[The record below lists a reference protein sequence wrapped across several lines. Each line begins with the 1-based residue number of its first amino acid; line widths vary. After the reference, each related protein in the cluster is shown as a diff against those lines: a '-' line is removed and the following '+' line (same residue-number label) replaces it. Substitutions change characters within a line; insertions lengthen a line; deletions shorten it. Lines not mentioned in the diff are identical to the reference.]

1 MFVCTMKYFFLT
13 LCILAIAASVRV
25 GPDFLHA
32 LAGQQERSPA
42 VALPFS
48 RREAQT
54 AGADAAETAIRDLP
68 KTFETAEDLDVG
80 ISDLAAESPD
90 DKDETIRIRAV
101 FNKSVPVRHRA
112 PLHESMITPGN
123 FEYLG
128 AIRPPHSQQNDP
140 SFAFGGWGIAYRPDG
155 DSEGPDDGYPGSLFL
170 LGHQNHQKIAEI
182 SIPSPVTSK
191 LKRADDLP
199 AAVIL
204 QPFDDITDGI
214 LEEFTAGSTEAFH
227 IGGLL
232 VTNNLLH
239 WTMHKYYNVA
249 NIDYPSHGTSGLKTR
264 TSLADGPWHLGPMNS
279 GLPEWNSYKHAGYIF
294 DVPHSESAK
303 WFGGRTLIS
312 GLQIS
317 TGLQASSQGPAMF
330 VYSLPPEGTAP
341 NSSLS
346 AVPLCWYSQERPL
359 PGHHP
364 ADRWTGG
371 AWLTLGDKQAVV
383 IVGRKSLGEYYYGEA
398 RPQDCTPDKGYHG
411 TPYELQVLFYSPAS
425 LIHAANGSIPAAG
438 LAPWLRW
445 DGQSEGG
452 GPGQYLF
459 ETCSKHVGG
468 LAYDREHN
476 LLYLVQIDAGRTS
489 DNEFESLPLIHVFRI
504 VE

>member
-1 MFVCTMKYFFLT
+1 MKYFCLT
-13 LCILAIAASVRV
+13 LCVLAIAASVRV
-25 GPDFLHA
+25 GTDFSRA
-32 LAGQQERSPA
+32 LAGQKERASAAAMNSSP
-42 VALPFS
+42 
-48 RREAQT
+48 RETEAANT
-54 AGADAAETAIRDLP
+54 DAPETAVSDVP
-68 KTFETAEDLDVG
+68 ETDETAEDLGAG
-80 ISDLAAESPD
+80 ISDPAAEGPD
-90 DKDETIRIRAV
+90 DKLEAIRIHAAFR
-101 FNKSVPVRHRA
+101 KSVAVRHRA
-112 PLHESMITPGN
+112 ALHESMITPGN

-128 AIRPPHSQQNDP
+128 AIRPPHVQQNDP
-140 SFAFGGWGIAYRPDG
+140 SFSYGGWGIAYRPDG
-155 DSEGPDDGYPGSLFL
+155 DSEGPNDGYPGSLFL
-170 LGHQNHQKIAEI
+170 LGHQNQQMVAEV
-182 SIPSPVTSK
+182 SIPAPVTSK
-191 LKRADDLP
+191 LKLADDLP
-199 AAVIL
+199 VADIL

-264 TSLADGPWHLGPMNS
+264 MSLADGPWHLGPINS
-279 GLPEWNSYKHAGYIF
+279 GRPEWNSYKHAGYIF
-294 DVPHSESAK
+294 DVPDSESAK
-303 WFGGRTLIS
+303 WFGGRNLIS

-330 VYSLPPEGTAP
+330 VYALPPEGTPP
-341 NSSLS
+341 NASLS
-346 AVPLCWYSQERPL
+346 AVPLCWYAQEQPL

-371 AWLTLGDKQAVV
+371 AWLTLGEKQAVV

-411 TPYELQVLFYSPAS
+411 TPYELQVLFYSAAS
-425 LIHAANGSIPAAG
+425 LIHAANGSLPAAG
-438 LAPWLRW
+438 LSPWLRW

-476 LLYLVQIDAGRTS
+476 LLYLIQIDAGRTS

-504 VE
+504 SE